1 MSSPRAKCFQPI
13 GNKSYDSRV
22 FIKVVVGAGVCLLK
36 ECCLST
42 YSLPAFLGPTVDI
55 ILVHFKIFGDSSS
68 GLQIRLLFPL
78 SLSGLYERADRE
90 DLRVYTP
97 DLQLL
102 ISTLPAHREL
112 A

>member
-1 MSSPRAKCFQPI
+1 MF
-13 GNKSYDSRV
+13 
-22 FIKVVVGAGVCLLK
+22 VVAGGMK
-36 ECCLST
+36 ESCLST
-42 YSLPAFLGPTVDI
+42 LSLPALGPTVDI
-55 ILVHFKIFGDSSS
+55 ILVHFIIFGDSSS
-68 GLQIRLLFPL
+68 GPQIRLLFPL
-78 SLSGLYERADRE
+78 NLSGLYERADRE